1 MKETLID
8 LIREIPCPRE
18 KKDDRGRPPVHSK
31 QKLDFACLMMM
42 ADNNTYRGIK
52 SDLQDMQT
60 PWNNEPIPDHTW
72 LVRHMQTIPN
82 DWLDLILA
90 ETARRCI
97 DGADGATGPLAADS
111 SGVETTRYED
121 IEEPYKKERNF
132 VEMRQKTYWKYHITA
147 ILGLQIVLATF
158 ATPGNVNDVTMLPVM
173 LAEIK
178 RRGFDFSGN
187 VFDADRG
194 YDADYNFKDLFWMGM
209 TPNIKQR
216 KDAVSRGKP
225 SRKKAAGLFDLH
237 EYKTRALVEGIFG
250 GRGEPAAPASLQVRA
265 RRQSAPVCQGK
276 GNLMEHPSP
285 QPV

>member
-1 MKETLID
+1 MTGHNRRKGYWQYYEEAKESEQSHLKETLID

-97 DGADGATGPLAADS
+97 NGAGGATGPLGADS
-111 SGVETTRYED
+111 SAAETTRYAD
-121 IEEPYKKERNF
+121 VERPDANKRDF
-132 VEMRQKTYWKYHITA
+132 VEKPKEST
-147 ILGLQIVLATF
+147 
-158 ATPGNVNDVTMLPVM
+158 GNT
-173 LAEIK
+173 
-178 RRGFDFSGN
+178 
-187 VFDADRG
+187 
-194 YDADYNFKDLFWMGM
+194 
-209 TPNIKQR
+209 T
-216 KDAVSRGKP
+216 
-225 SRKKAAGLFDLH
+225 
-237 EYKTRALVEGIFG
+237 
-250 GRGEPAAPASLQVRA
+250 
-265 RRQSAPVCQGK
+265 
-276 GNLMEHPSP
+276 
-285 QPV
+285 